1 MLGATYRGYLQHA
14 LDKVEAARLGSQGRR
29 GLQDW
34 WRRVGGGGDCRYPV
48 GWGGGWRGGG
58 NLEAANSG
66 FSLSE
71 TAGVFMLKV
80 SAAASQVLLKAYHL
94 LLPLLRCTQNL
105 QHRHI

>member
-1 MLGATYRGYLQHA
+1 MGGGTVGTR
-14 LDKVEAARLGSQGRR
+14 
-29 GLQDW
+29 W
-34 WRRVGGGGDCRYPV
+34 GGGG
-48 GWGGGWRGGG
+48 GGGGGGG